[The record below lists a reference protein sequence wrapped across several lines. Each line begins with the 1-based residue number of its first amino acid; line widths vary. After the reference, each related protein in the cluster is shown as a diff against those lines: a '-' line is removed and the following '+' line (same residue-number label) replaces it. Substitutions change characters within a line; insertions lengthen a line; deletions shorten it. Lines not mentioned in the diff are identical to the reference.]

1 MTDETDGGAGAAVE
15 STLRGSDIDHIFVEF
30 ADINGLSGSK
40 QLQADYF
47 LDSWRD
53 GLAMNALLFVQT
65 PRNDVPE
72 DSGLGEAIDYGDAMV
87 HPQPE
92 TFRRS
97 PWRPDSA
104 RVLCSFEMD
113 GEPVGAAPQ
122 HALQRVL
129 DRQADPLDVEF
140 TVGSELEFYL
150 LTPTDGDGDGYE
162 STTDWRGSR
171 WSTNSP
177 EVAPGS
183 SRPLTARQRPVTAQ
197 FQR

>member
-15 STLRGSDIDHIFVEF
+15 STLRGLDIDHIFVEF

-92 TFRRS
+92 TFRRL

-113 GEPVGAAPQ
+113 GEPVGAAPGTLSSGCSTGRRTRSTSSSPSGVNWSSICSHRQ
-122 HALQRVL
+122 TATETDTSRRPTGAVPAGRRTVMRPLRVL
-129 DRQADPLDVEF
+129 
-140 TVGSELEFYL
+140 
-150 LTPTDGDGDGYE
+150 
-162 STTDWRGSR
+162 RGH
-171 WSTNSP
+171 
-177 EVAPGS
+177 
-183 SRPLTARQRPVTAQ
+183 
-197 FQR
+197 